1 MLLLWNIIIVIDY
14 WCCIYIHMK
23 TTIIIDDDHDGH
35 ADHDFHCY
43 HHYHHH
49 HANRHIIGTQ
59 TNRFVLCK
67 VVNRDIMQL
76 YYLVGGLVAMN
87 FIFPYI
93 KGMSSSQLTNS
104 YLSEGWPKHQPV
116 LRLTYCAFEMCLI
129 MFDIVLFTTA
139 DDILTDED
147 DEDQLTNNS

>member
-1 MLLLWNIIIVIDY
+1 
-14 WCCIYIHMK
+14 MK

-76 YYLVGGLVAMN
+76 YSGWWFGCHEFY
-87 FIFPYI
+87 FPIFPI
-93 KGMSSSQLTNS
+93 D
-104 YLSEGWPKHQPV
+104 E
-116 LRLTYCAFEMCLI
+116 LI
-129 MFDIVLFTTA
+129 FVRGVAQAPTSITS
-139 DDILTDED
+139 DILC
-147 DEDQLTNNS
+147 L